1 MKANKKE
8 LMKVITVED
17 NNLKRFVS
25 RYWIFKKTGKDE
37 KIPKLFPMVS
47 THILMHLEDEC
58 VFEIIGKKIGE
69 RGNQILHPI
78 TNICEVF
85 YGLNTH
91 LIGVELSIQ
100 GYYYLTGDT
109 PEGKIDTIEPLKEVD
124 QDLDRFAGEITEDLA
139 EGNFRKLEDYLK
151 KRFEIYYTDE
161 DARIVYSAAKEMD
174 RDQKISELAEKYN
187 ISVRTLERKFK
198 KNTGL
203 TLKKYQLIVRLNK
216 LLEDIYMTE
225 NINWSELALNH
236 GFFDQAHMISVLK
249 KYLGKTPNK
258 YLEVRDLIGDLF
270 VIDKR

>member
-1 MKANKKE
+1 MGKNEKKLMKA
-8 LMKVITVED
+8 ITVED

-37 KIPKLFPMVS
+37 KTPKLFPMVNA
-47 THILMHLEDEC
+47 HILIHLEDEC
-58 VFEIIGKKIGE
+58 VFETPVKKRRGK
-69 RGNQILHPI
+69 GNQILHPI
-78 TNICEVF
+78 TSICDVF

-91 LIGVELSIQ
+91 LIGFELSVQ
-100 GYYYLTGDT
+100 GYYYLTGNT
-109 PEGKIDTIEPLKEVD
+109 PEGKIDTIESLKEVD
-124 QDLDRFAGEITEDLA
+124 QDLDRFVDEITGNLA
-139 EGNFRKLEDYLK
+139 EGNFEKLEDYLK

-161 DARIVYSAAKEMD
+161 DAKIIYDATKEMD

-216 LLEDIYMTE
+216 LLEDIYMNE

-236 GFFDQAHMISVLK
+236 GFFDHAHMINVLK
-249 KYLGKTPNK
+249 KYLGKNPSK
-258 YLEVRDLIGDLF
+258 YLEARDLIGDLF
-270 VIDKR
+270 VIDK

>member
-1 MKANKKE
+1 MEKNE
-8 LMKVITVED
+8 RRLMKVITVED
-17 NNLKRFVS
+17 YNLKKFVS
-25 RYWIFKKTGKDE
+25 RYWIFKKTGKDK
-37 KIPKLFPMVS
+37 KIPKLFPMVNA
-47 THILMHLEDEC
+47 HILIHLKDEC
-58 VFEIIGKKIGE
+58 VFEIVGKKMLG

-91 LIGVELSIQ
+91 LVGVELSIQ
-100 GYYYLTGDT
+100 GYYYLTGKT
-109 PEGKIDTIEPLKEVD
+109 PEGKINTIESLKEID
-124 QDLDRFAGEITEDLA
+124 EDLDRFTDGVTEDLA
-139 EGNFRKLEDYLK
+139 KGNFKKLEDYLK

-161 DARIVYSAAKEMD
+161 NAKIIYNTTKEVD
-174 RDQKISELAEKYN
+174 RDQKISDLAEKYN

-216 LLEDIYMTE
+216 LLEDIYMNE

-236 GFFDQAHMISVLK
+236 GFFDQAHMINVLK
-249 KYLGKTPNK
+249 KYLGRTPNK

-270 VIDKR
+270 VIDK